1 MDNMENQD
9 MRRAELEKSL
19 TRSSL
24 RAAVVSTACNIM
36 LAVVKLIAGIIGHSS
51 AMISDAVNSS
61 SDVISNFVVIGGVAA
76 SDKQAD
82 TRHQYGHDKI
92 ECIVSIFLSVA
103 IFATGC
109 MIGSNG
115 IRQILHPEII
125 VVPSLFPL
133 LVALGTMVVKE
144 CLYQYTIRVSRK
156 TGSNSLRATAWDHR
170 SDVLSALGAFIGIL
184 GARLGV
190 PILDPI
196 ASLVICLLIIKVA
209 LDIFK
214 SAIDVLLDA
223 SVDEETCKKLEQ
235 GILAIDGVKAID
247 LLKTRITGAR
257 FYVEVEIRCCRYLPL
272 FASHAIAEKVHD
284 KIEQEFSNAK
294 HVVVHTNPCDGRE
307 PFCKPEDKHLM
318 MADR

>member
-1 MDNMENQD
+1 MDNTENLD
-9 MRRAELEKSL
+9 ARRLVEEKAM

-24 RAAVVSTACNIM
+24 RAAVISTACNIV
-36 LAVVKLIAGIIGHSS
+36 LAVVKLIAGIVGHSS

-76 SDKQAD
+76 SDRQAD
-82 TRHQYGHDKI
+82 THHQYGHDKI
-92 ECIVSIFLSVA
+92 ECVVSIFLAIA

-109 MIGSNG
+109 MIGYSG
-115 IRQILHPEII
+115 IKQILNPEII
-125 VVPSLFPL
+125 VVPTLLPL
-133 LVALGTMVVKE
+133 LVAIGTMVVKE

-209 LDIFK
+209 IDIFK
-214 SAIDVLLDA
+214 SAVDVLLDA
-223 SVDEETCKKLEQ
+223 SVDEATRLKLESE
-235 GILAIDGVKAID
+235 ILAVDGVKMID

-272 FASHAIAEKVHD
+272 FASHDIAETVHD
-284 KIEQEFSNAK
+284 KIEREFPNVK
-294 HVVVHTNPCDGRE
+294 HVVVHTNPCEGHE
-307 PFCKPEDKHLM
+307 AFCDPEDKNLM
-318 MADR
+318 IADR

>member
-1 MDNMENQD
+1 MGNMENLDAQ
-9 MRRAELEKSL
+9 RLAEEKAM

-24 RAAVVSTACNIM
+24 RAAVISTACNIV
-36 LAVVKLIAGIIGHSS
+36 LAVVKLIAGIVGHSS

-76 SDKQAD
+76 SDRQAD
-82 TRHQYGHDKI
+82 THHQYGHDKI
-92 ECIVSIFLSVA
+92 ECVVSIFLAIA

-109 MIGSNG
+109 MIGYSG
-115 IRQILHPEII
+115 IKQILNPEII
-125 VVPSLFPL
+125 VVPTLLPL
-133 LVALGTMVVKE
+133 LVAIGTMVVKE

-209 LDIFK
+209 IDIFK
-214 SAIDVLLDA
+214 SAVDVLLDA
-223 SVDEETCKKLEQ
+223 SVDEATRSKLESE
-235 GILAIDGVKAID
+235 ILAVDGVKMID

-272 FASHAIAEKVHD
+272 FASHDIAETVHD
-284 KIEQEFSNAK
+284 KIEREFPNVK
-294 HVVVHTNPCDGRE
+294 HVVVHTNPCEGHE
-307 PFCKPEDKHLM
+307 AFCDPEDKKLIV
-318 MADR
+318 ADR

>member
-1 MDNMENQD
+1 MGNMENLDAQ
-9 MRRAELEKSL
+9 RLAEEKAM

-24 RAAVVSTACNIM
+24 RAAVISTVCNIV
-36 LAVVKLIAGIIGHSS
+36 LAVVKLIAGIVGHSS

-76 SDKQAD
+76 SDRQAD
-82 TRHQYGHDKI
+82 THHQYGHDKI
-92 ECIVSIFLSVA
+92 ECVVSIFLAIA

-109 MIGSNG
+109 MIGYSG
-115 IRQILHPEII
+115 IKQILNPEII
-125 VVPSLFPL
+125 VVPTLLPL
-133 LVALGTMVVKE
+133 LVAIGTMGVKE

-209 LDIFK
+209 IDIFK
-214 SAIDVLLDA
+214 SAVDVLLDA
-223 SVDEETCKKLEQ
+223 SVDEATRSKLESE
-235 GILAIDGVKAID
+235 ILAVDGVKMID

-272 FASHAIAEKVHD
+272 FASHDIAETVHD
-284 KIEQEFSNAK
+284 KIEREFPNVK
-294 HVVVHTNPCDGRE
+294 HVVVHTNPCEGHE
-307 PFCKPEDKHLM
+307 AFCDPEDKKLIV
-318 MADR
+318 ADR